1 MGPEI
6 IICISEAKEHFAMI
20 TKDVKPRTYKGVA
33 LYHL

>member
-20 TKDVKPRTYKGVA
+20 TKDVKLETSTGP
-33 LYHL
+33 